1 MSPDLWQ
8 ITRQFDSTNAQGLSP
23 AAVLNSLRIGV
34 SVIDRNHNIVWVNR
48 EMEAR
53 GWVLEN
59 VVGTCFYRTFMGEKE
74 LPTSSPTSRAL
85 ASGEPAEV
93 VERGADG
100 RWYEVISNPIK
111 GPDGKVEYVVELC
124 RDVTGPRS
132 LEARLESL
140 YHTVDSLLA
149 LDAQVVAR
157 MTHAER
163 VELLKRRILEL
174 SQHLLPY
181 DNFILDLVNTETK
194 VLDPVLFHGY
204 DDTVRMKKRRV
215 GETGSGITGWAA
227 ATGKPYLCKETM
239 TDPLYMRGIAN
250 ARSSMTVPLRI
261 GDTILGTF
269 NVESRQPNAFTEDDL
284 KYLEILG
291 HFLAIALNT
300 MNLLQVEEVVSV
312 RRVAERLADRI
323 NNVLAEI
330 LTSVYLLKQQYI
342 MDEDYVGRLNV
353 VDRAVAKIGEETGNV
368 IRLDRERETTVFPAF
383 ITMVEPKFKG
393 KRLLVA
399 EDQDHIREAL
409 VAIGKMW
416 GFEVDCAPDGQVAIE
431 LLRQNRYDLVLS
443 DVNMPRMGGG
453 EVFLEAKKLDPKTGV
468 IFITG
473 GYDPSHATT
482 KYTAD
487 ALLYKPFKVSML
499 KAAIAKIFQ

>member
-34 SVIDRNHNIVWVNR
+34 SVIDRDHNIVWVNR

-59 VVGTCFYRTFMGEKE
+59 VVGTCFYRTFMGEKQ
-74 LPTSSPTSRAL
+74 LPPTSPTARAL
-85 ASGEPAEV
+85 TSGEPAET

-140 YHTVDSLLA
+140 YKTVDSLLA
-149 LDAQVVAR
+149 LDPQAVAR

-163 VELLKRRILEL
+163 VELIKTRIIDL

-181 DNFILDLVNTETK
+181 DNFILDLENPESK
-194 VLDPVLFHGY
+194 LLEPLLFHGY
-204 DDTVRMKKRRV
+204 DDTVRMKKRKV
-215 GETGSGITGWAA
+215 GETGSGITGWVG
-227 ATGKPYLCKETM
+227 ATGKSYLCKETM
-239 TDPLYMRGIAN
+239 TDPLYLRGIAN
-250 ARSSMTVPLRI
+250 ARSSITVPLRI

-269 NVESRQPNAFTEDDL
+269 NVESRQPNAFSEHDL
-284 KYLEILG
+284 LYLEVLG

-323 NNVLAEI
+323 NNVLAEV

-353 VDRAVAKIGEETGNV
+353 VEKAVAKIGEETGQA

-383 ITMVEPKFKG
+383 ITMVEPKFQG
-393 KRLLVA
+393 KKLLVA

-416 GFEVDCAPDGQVAIE
+416 GFEVDSAPDGQVAIE
-431 LLRQNRYDLVLS
+431 LLNAKPFDLVLS

-453 EVFLEAKKLDPKTGV
+453 EVFLEAKRLNPKTGV

-487 ALLYKPFKVSML
+487 ALLYKPFKVSLL
-499 KAAIAKIFQ
+499 KAAIAKVFQ